1 MVEGSGCEENMI
13 GYSSIHNNL
22 KAMCGKYFIDYYLTN
37 KNVDVNKMK
46 IQKKPTYQNYFL
58 RTKKVLPK
66 F

>member
-1 MVEGSGCEENMI
+1 MGWLNGRRLRLRKENMI

-46 IQKKPTYQNYFL
+46 IQKANLSKLTF
-58 RTKKVLPK
+58 KD
-66 F
+66 

>member
-1 MVEGSGCEENMI
+1 MVEGSGCEKENMI

-46 IQKKPTYQNYFL
+46 IQKSQLIKVDFL
-58 RTKKVLPK
+58 RTKS
-66 F
+66 FADF

>member
-1 MVEGSGCEENMI
+1 MI

-46 IQKKPTYQNYFL
+46 IQKANLSKLTF
-58 RTKKVLPK
+58 KD
-66 F
+66 